1 MGHYRFNGPS
11 WTFRKY
17 GLYNKKPISDS
28 CNSKSIGIK
37 IFRTKLKKKENI
49 MEESDCCNADR
60 YLGTDLCS
68 ECQENAEFY
77 ECEE

>member
-1 MGHYRFNGPS
+1 
-11 WTFRKY
+11 
-17 GLYNKKPISDS
+17 
-28 CNSKSIGIK
+28 
-37 IFRTKLKKKENI
+37 

-77 ECEE
+77 ECEEQQTTDALEQCINEKNSNKLFNQTLHKLWGFFTPYKTFLKISYKIFCL